1 MRLPAHILA
10 LILPLVLT
18 AAASAADLRG
28 QVVGVHDGDTLTLLT
43 VEREQVRIRLAEI
56 DAPEMRQPWGTRARQ
71 ALAAMA
77 HQQPA
82 IVVVVDTDR
91 YGRTVGTVWVDGR
104 NVNAEMVRAGH
115 AWVYRQ
121 YLRDRSLL
129 AVEDEARR
137 ARRGLWRL
145 PEAERVPPWVWRRQA
160 QTR

>member
-1 MRLPAHILA
+1 MVSLLVAQTALA
-10 LILPLVLT
+10 T
-18 AAASAADLRG
+18 DLRG

-43 VEREQVRIRLAEI
+43 SEREQVRIRLAEI
-56 DAPEMRQPWGTRARQ
+56 DAPETRQPWGTRARQ
-71 ALAAMA
+71 ALAAIA
-77 HQQPA
+77 FQKPA
-82 IVVVVDTDR
+82 TVVVVDTDR
-91 YGRTVGTVWVDGR
+91 YGRTVGTVWVEGR

-145 PEAERVPPWVWRRQA
+145 PEAERVPPWVWRRE
-160 QTR
+160 RRDH

>member
-1 MRLPAHILA
+1 MRLATHVLA
-10 LILPLVLT
+10 LLMLLALT
-18 AAASAADLRG
+18 AAASAAELRG

-43 VEREQVRIRLAEI
+43 SEREQARIRLAEI
-56 DAPEMRQPWGTRARQ
+56 DAPETRQPWGTRARQ

-77 HQQPA
+77 YQKPA

-91 YGRTVGTVWVDGR
+91 YGRTVGTVWVEGR
-104 NVNAEMVRAGH
+104 NVNAEMVRQGH

-145 PEAERVPPWVWRRQA
+145 PEAERVPPWGWRRE
-160 QTR
+160 RRDR